1 MISKKEQIQLSD
13 AMEMSLSETSLILR
27 TVNILENASPSIQ
40 TVGDLLHTSVD
51 DLLQISNFGRKTLT
65 QVYAALSKVGF
76 ERQISKEV
84 TRTVSPKKENIPLFN
99 TKLPNKS
106 CALLAT
112 GGVLLVKDAI
122 YCSEETLLFLLGQDS
137 NGINANVSLIM
148 LKRVLDNL
156 GV

>member
-1 MISKKEQIQLSD
+1 MISKKEQLSD

-51 DLLQISNFGRKTLT
+51 DLLQISNFGHKTLT

-76 ERQISKEV
+76 ERQIPT
-84 TRTVSPKKENIPLFN
+84 TRIKVLPKKEDMPLFN

-106 CALLAT
+106 CALLAI
-112 GGVLLVKDAI
+112 GGILLVKDAVE
-122 YCSEETLLFLLGQDS
+122 CSKETLLFLLGQDS